1 MIHSGQNLTS
11 FSPEGIILA
20 IFTVSEGTQLKKEI
34 IQRLLLILLMMA
46 VLVYTIFNY
55 MSQGIDT
62 PYFMIIL
69 AFMSY
74 VLISNVAQLVRDLR
88 DQH

>member
-1 MIHSGQNLTS
+1 M
-11 FSPEGIILA
+11 
-20 IFTVSEGTQLKKEI
+20 KKEI

>member
-1 MIHSGQNLTS
+1 MIHSGQNLTRTG
-11 FSPEGIILA
+11 PEGIILA
-20 IFTVSEGTQLKKEI
+20 ISNVSEGRKVKKDM

-46 VLVYTIFNY
+46 VLAYTIFNY
-55 MSQGIDT
+55 MSQRINT
-62 PYFMIIL
+62 TYFMVIL

-74 VLISNVAQLVRDLR
+74 ALISQVAQLVRDLR